1 VFIYKS
7 SEDLEVL
14 KDIKN
19 RFGIVPPHWALLANL
34 HPKKFE
40 MFMQEIEYFITHKSI
55 NPDLFGMIRLH
66 VAHREGFSYCISFN
80 TKLLL
85 AKGYLKDEIKALV
98 KDIKML
104 PLDDRHK
111 LLAKVAVDAIYKP
124 EGFTREKIAT
134 LKELSW
140 SDTDI
145 YDAVDHAAFLF
156 KFARIIKAYL
166 S

>member
-1 VFIYKS
+1 MFIYEA

-19 RFGIVPPHWALLANL
+19 RFGIIPPHWTLLANL

-40 MFMQEIEYFITHKSI
+40 MFMQEIGYLVNHKTI

-66 VAHREGFSYCISFN
+66 VATREGFSYCKSFN

-85 AKGYLKDEIKALV
+85 AKGYSKDEIKALV
-98 KDIKML
+98 EDIKMI

-111 LLAKVAVDAIYKP
+111 LLAKVAIDAIYKP
-124 EGFTREKIAT
+124 EEFTQEKIAI

-140 SDTDI
+140 SDADI

-156 KFARIIKAYL
+156 KFSKIIKAYQ